1 MKSGLP
7 TGKNLFCHTLVAG
20 SLILLPATSHA
31 VRFNLGELEGS
42 FDSDIRVG
50 ASWRVSDIDPQNV
63 SPGNF
68 PGGEA
73 QSSTNDDGDLNF
85 KRDKTY
91 SKIIKGV
98 HDLSLRNDR
107 YGAFTRFKYWYD
119 KELKDESKPHGHG
132 PNLYEPTTTISR
144 SKQPM
149 ISTKSLIALGV
160 SALLANGAAA
170 AVSEAEASR
179 LEQDLT
185 PVGAER
191 AGNAAGT
198 IPPWQGGL
206 TEPPPGYSEGD
217 HLEDP
222 FADDGIIAT
231 ITAAN
236 LDDYRGRSLARQIVQ
251 AVVKDS
257 GDYQLIHF
265 DEEAIYPPNMEG
277 HDPEADSNILVYF
290 KQATTAPARLTGNN
304 LLVHDTL
311 NQVTEPR
318 RAWIYDL
325 LASRYLVLGL
335 QNESS
340 APIQF
345 GMTARKANFTP
356 AALRRSGIR

>member
-1 MKSGLP
+1 M
-7 TGKNLFCHTLVAG
+7 
-20 SLILLPATSHA
+20 
-31 VRFNLGELEGS
+31 
-42 FDSDIRVG
+42 
-50 ASWRVSDIDPQNV
+50 
-63 SPGNF
+63 
-68 PGGEA
+68 
-73 QSSTNDDGDLNF
+73 
-85 KRDKTY
+85 
-91 SKIIKGV
+91 
-98 HDLSLRNDR
+98 
-107 YGAFTRFKYWYD
+107 
-119 KELKDESKPHGHG
+119 
-132 PNLYEPTTTISR
+132 
-144 SKQPM
+144 
-149 ISTKSLIALGV
+149 
-160 SALLANGAAA
+160 
-170 AVSEAEASR
+170 
-179 LEQDLT
+179 
-185 PVGAER
+185 
-191 AGNAAGT
+191 
-198 IPPWQGGL
+198 
-206 TEPPPGYSEGD
+206 
-217 HLEDP
+217 EDP

-251 AVVKDS
+251 AVVKES

-265 DEEAIYPPNMEG
+265 NEEAIYPPNMEG

-325 LASRYLVLGL
+325 LANRYLVLGL